1 MNFIEKLAEEAQ
13 PLVQSLKNKRFK
25 GLKDILTDIYHEDAH
40 FIYEL
45 LQNAED
51 VKATKVSFKLTHQ
64 HLEFQHNGNAFTEKN
79 VESINSIGDSTK
91 KDDPTQIGTFGVGF
105 KAVFSYTDTPRIY
118 CGKWA
123 FEIHDLVCP
132 LEIPQILEP
141 NDTSTKFVFPFNHS
155 QKTPEKAAHEISQAL
170 LALPANTILFLQNI
184 KEIYWEIGTEN
195 GFIKLA
201 KLEKANHFEI
211 ERKTTRLE
219 KTSWLRFSK
228 EITIIKNNE
237 PQKSFIA
244 IAFKLEK
251 RQDANEFIINNKI
264 DKGDVAIFFPA
275 EKETSNLKFF
285 LHAPFSAT
293 VARNSIPNRPE
304 NDELRDSLVELL
316 VESLPLIKELGLL
329 NLNFLSILPINSDS
343 LSNFYSPFR
352 DGIVK
357 AFQTQNLTPTWKNEF
372 LPAKFLLQSNDKIKK
387 VINKDSILSYIVDDE
402 KVNDDFDWA
411 VTPEGVARVSA
422 FLETL
427 KIQSWNWETLL
438 KKVSKTFSEQSNAD
452 SFLSNVSDE
461 WMRDFYELLGEAKQ
475 ATTHKYWGYQ
485 ERIENACIVR
495 LENGNL
501 VAGKGAYF
509 QTDFIKN
516 SKDIKIV
523 KAEVYKSHSGK
534 ILNEKAT
541 AFLKL
546 IGVEEFKE
554 KDEILAILNENYSAD
569 GLRYNK
575 ERNIRHI
582 EKFVNFWKSN
592 QREADIFSEYKF
604 LRCENKDPNNHLCEP
619 NKIYIDNP
627 FESTELSSVDKF
639 LSESRLWNGYE
650 NELKNKS
657 DFIVF
662 LKAVGIVFKLQIK
675 ETSVWNNPAWQKQ
688 RTSDGLDYTISN
700 LREMLETRNRQISK
714 LIWKTI
720 IDVDKRV
727 FRASCYGRE
736 THSQLILTLRDI
748 DWVPDIQGNFHRP
761 QEMTRELLPDD
772 FPFDNRNGWLDE
784 KVLGFGSETKKRIE
798 TAQRNKNRK
807 ESLAREVG
815 FNSVEQM
822 EKAIELF
829 MSPEKLARYEKFEQ
843 QEEIKERN
851 LQKLDRKSSHFDN
864 SETHNNFSPRP
875 RNIEIRER
883 SVVDGYGNL
892 KANEARPFLKQQY
905 FEDRELIC
913 QVCQEEMPFK
923 TLNSEYFFVAVKI
936 IEKTIE
942 DHIANYLCCC
952 PNCAAM
958 FQYANKYKENMA
970 EFILQGEE
978 YTRGYFL
985 PFELS
990 EMSFD
995 IHFTKKHF
1003 EQLLRFA
1010 GEINVK

>member
-51 VKATKVSFKLTHQ
+51 VKATKVSFKLTPQ

-91 KDDPTQIGTFGVGF
+91 KDDINQIGTFGIGF
-105 KAVFSYTDTPRIY
+105 KAVFSYTDTPQIY

-132 LEIPQILEP
+132 FEIPQILEP
-141 NDTSTKFVFPFNHS
+141 NDTSTKFIFPFNHS
-155 QKTPEKAAHEISQAL
+155 KKTPEKAAHEISKAL

-184 KEIYWEIGTEN
+184 KEIYWEIGKEN

-211 ERKTTRLE
+211 ERKASPLE
-219 KTSWLRFSK
+219 KTFWLRFSK
-228 EITIIKNNE
+228 EVTIIKNNE

-251 RQDANEFIINNKI
+251 RQNTNEFIINNKI

-304 NDELRDSLVELL
+304 NNELRDSLVELL
-316 VESLPLIKELGLL
+316 IESLPLIKELGLL

-352 DGIVK
+352 SGIVK
-357 AFQTQNLTPTWKNEF
+357 AFQTQNLTPTWKNDF
-372 LPAKFLLQSNDKIKK
+372 LPANVLLQSNEKIKK

-411 VTPEGVARVSA
+411 ITPQGVPRVSA

-438 KKVSKTFSEQSNAD
+438 KKVGKTFGEQSNAD
-452 SFLSNVSDE
+452 SFLSDVSDE
-461 WMRDFYELLGEAKQ
+461 WLQDFYELLAEAKQ
-475 ATTHKYWGYQ
+475 ETRYKYFGYQ

-495 LENGNL
+495 LENGNF
-501 VAGKGAYF
+501 VAGEGVYF

-516 SKDIKIV
+516 SKDVKIV

-534 ILNEKAT
+534 ILNEKAI

-569 GLRYNK
+569 SPIYTK

-592 QREADIFSEYKF
+592 QREAGIFSEYKF
-604 LRCENKDPNNHLCEP
+604 LRGENGDADNPLCRP
-619 NKIYIDNP
+619 NKIYIDEP
-627 FESTELSSVDKF
+627 FESTGLSIVDKF
-639 LSESRLWNGYE
+639 LTESRLWSGYN

-657 DFIVF
+657 DFVSF
-662 LKAVGIVFKLQIK
+662 LKAIGVILKLQIK
-675 ETSVWNNPAWQKQ
+675 ETSVWNNPVWQGQK
-688 RTSDGLDYTISN
+688 TSDGQDYTISK
-700 LREMLETRNRQISK
+700 LSEMLKTGNRQISR
-714 LIWKTI
+714 LVWKTI
-720 IDVDKRV
+720 IKSDKKV
-727 FRASCYGRE
+727 FRSSCYGRE
-736 THSQLILTLRDI
+736 KHSQLILTLKDI
-748 DWVPDIQGNFHRP
+748 AWVPDKQGSFHKP
-761 QEMTRELLPDD
+761 QEMTREMLPDD
-772 FPFDNRNGWLDE
+772 FPFDNQNGWLDE
-784 KVLGFGSETKKRIE
+784 RVVGFGSETKKRIE
-798 TAQRNKNRK
+798 QAQRDNDRK
-807 ESLAREVG
+807 EKLAKEVG
-815 FNSVEQM
+815 FKSVEQM

-829 MSPEKLARYEKFEQ
+829 MSPEKLARFEKFEQ
-843 QEEIKERN
+843 QEELKEQN
-851 LQKLDRKSSHFDN
+851 LRKSDRKSSDFNDT
-864 SETHNNFSPRP
+864 EIHNNFSSRP
-875 RNIEIRER
+875 RHIEIRER

-923 TLNSEYFFVAVKI
+923 TLNNEYFFVAMKI

-958 FQYANKYKENMA
+958 FQYANKHRENMA
-970 EFILQGEE
+970 ELILLGEE

-985 PFELS
+985 PFELA

-1003 EQLLRFA
+1003 ENLLRFVS
-1010 GEINVK
+1010 EINIK